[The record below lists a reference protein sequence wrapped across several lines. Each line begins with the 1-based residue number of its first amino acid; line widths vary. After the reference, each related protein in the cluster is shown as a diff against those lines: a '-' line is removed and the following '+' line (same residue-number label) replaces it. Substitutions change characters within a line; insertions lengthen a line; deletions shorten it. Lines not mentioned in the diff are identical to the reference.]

1 MLTWALKGVFI
12 DRLEINELRGGAGRG
27 AHRLGDAAAPAAG
40 RGQRDGMQGPHRQIF
55 YYFGGWG
62 NVSSTT
68 PPGKPVARSTKA
80 SYGVGTGPRLWS

>member
-1 MLTWALKGVFI
+1 MSCEEGQDGVHMDSGMLLLQQLGKGS
-12 DRLEINELRGGAGRG
+12 GMGC
-27 AHRLGDAAAPAAG
+27 
-40 RGQRDGMQGPHRQIF
+40 RDHTARFF